1 MEPRGCQTR
10 GRATHERPL
19 VIRQSQQ
26 RCSEWG
32 SMHPGGFDA
41 SMADGS
47 VWFFQDSVNNPI
59 DQRLLKGLATRN
71 GGEAVAPP

>member
-1 MEPRGCQTR
+1 
-10 GRATHERPL
+10 
-19 VIRQSQQ
+19 
-26 RCSEWG
+26 
-32 SMHPGGFDA
+32 MHPGGFDA